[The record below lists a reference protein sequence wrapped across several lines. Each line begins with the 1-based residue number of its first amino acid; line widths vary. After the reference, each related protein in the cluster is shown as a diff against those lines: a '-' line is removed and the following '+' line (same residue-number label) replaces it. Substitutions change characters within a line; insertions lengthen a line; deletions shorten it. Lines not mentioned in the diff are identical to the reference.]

1 MAKTTKLL
9 IFGGLAIL
17 IIGLATGAY
26 FFFQT
31 RDKEWRNDAGQLHR
45 ENDLPA
51 RIAYDESGEIW
62 IESWYLNDQQGR
74 ENDLPAQIWYDRNGE
89 IERQYWYLNGELIKE
104 NPPSM

>member
-1 MAKTTKLL
+1 MKTKSIL

-45 ENDLPA
+45 EDDQPA
-51 RIAYDESGEIW
+51 VINYD
-62 IESWYLNDQQGR
+62 
-74 ENDLPAQIWYDRNGE
+74 ANGE
-89 IERQYWYLNGELIKE
+89 IESEAWYLNGELYRENDRPSWIVYDANGEIESEAWYLNGELIKE